1 MCVCTHVCMYILHLF
16 PSSVLLGA
24 LHQWTPVA
32 DSIPDFWILVLNTI
46 LFEEV
51 ADFFEEVA
59 DFMATRKE
67 NDESGLSFYVSETN
81 KEQKE

>member
-1 MCVCTHVCMYILHLF
+1 MCVCTRVCMYILHLF
-16 PSSVLLGA
+16 PRSVLLGD

-32 DSIPDFWILVLNTI
+32 VSIPDFWILVLNTI
-46 LFEEV
+46 LFEEL

-67 NDESGLSFYVSETN
+67 NDESGLSFYVSESN